1 MAGKRVG
8 IMGGTFNPIHLG
20 QMIIGESAYETF
32 NLDEI
37 LLVPSGAAYLK
48 EDVLD
53 EKTRITLTGIAI
65 EDNSHFALSTIE
77 VDRGNSFT
85 YQTIETLK
93 EKNPD
98 NEYFYIVGADAFIE
112 MGSWKCPEKIFSEV
126 QILVAPRLGTD
137 TKDVNAKAEEYKEK
151 YGAQIHF
158 LPINCIDISSSE
170 IRKKV
175 RQDKS
180 IRYTVHYRVIEYI
193 KRYNLYK
200 EQQ

>member
-1 MAGKRVG
+1 MAGKKVG

-20 QMIIGESAYETF
+20 QMIIGEVAYETF

-65 EDNSHFALSTIE
+65 EDNNHFALSTIE

-98 NEYFYIVGADAFIE
+98 NEYYYIVGADAFIE
-112 MGSWKCPEKIFSEV
+112 MDTWKSPDKIFSEV
-126 QILVAPRLGTD
+126 AILVAPRLGTD
-137 TKDVNAKAEEYKEK
+137 AKDVNVKAQEYKEK
-151 YGAQIHF
+151 YGATIHF
-158 LPINCIDISSSE
+158 LPMNCIDISSSE

-200 EQQ
+200 EPQ